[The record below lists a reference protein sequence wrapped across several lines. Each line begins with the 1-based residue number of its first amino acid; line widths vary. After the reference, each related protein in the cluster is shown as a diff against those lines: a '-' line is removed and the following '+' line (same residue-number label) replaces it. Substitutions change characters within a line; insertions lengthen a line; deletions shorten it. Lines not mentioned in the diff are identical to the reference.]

1 MITLD
6 MLKKSAPVRISIGH
20 FSTENNIVLLP
31 IRLRSG
37 EADYDLDGKT
47 VTASF
52 EGKPMTA
59 PLEVIEGVI
68 QLQITNDLL
77 SAGENRIQLALNWP
91 DNKQELSPVMLWR
104 ILSPIVPG
112 TDHGSIDILSSLIN
126 QTNEAIAKET
136 ERELAEIERNVYE
149 AFDPLKAYKVN
160 NKVSYQGSSYVCTD
174 ETAPGTLPNEETY
187 WMLIASKGDI
197 GPQGVQGEQ
206 GIQGVKGDQGN
217 QGIQGLK
224 GDKGDTGEQ
233 GPAGGNVV
241 LDDTVAAT
249 NKVWSSSKI
258 SAQLAEK
265 AYKFGDF
272 LYFYD
277 NYNEFKALT
286 GGFSKGFDSHPLE
299 EVITKTEK
307 QFNCL
312 KLLADMTNGVG
323 GNVSEI
329 SFSTTEAIDLTDI
342 NTLYID
348 WENTGSTTSV
358 NNQSYFIAGSIK
370 DDNHNSFS
378 SRLTLNQSFARRL
391 SALDVSSLQGEYYIR
406 VHSRNSAFVK
416 SEVKIYRV
424 FGDV

>member
-1 MITLD
+1 
-6 MLKKSAPVRISIGH
+6 
-20 FSTENNIVLLP
+20 
-31 IRLRSG
+31 
-37 EADYDLDGKT
+37 
-47 VTASF
+47 
-52 EGKPMTA
+52 
-59 PLEVIEGVI
+59 
-68 QLQITNDLL
+68 
-77 SAGENRIQLALNWP
+77 
-91 DNKQELSPVMLWR
+91 
-104 ILSPIVPG
+104 
-112 TDHGSIDILSSLIN
+112 
-126 QTNEAIAKET
+126 
-136 ERELAEIERNVYE
+136 
-149 AFDPLKAYKVN
+149 
-160 NKVSYQGSSYVCTD
+160 
-174 ETAPGTLPNEETY
+174 
-187 WMLIASKGDI
+187 MLIASKGDI

-217 QGIQGLK
+217 QGIQGLKGDKGDQGEQGLKGDKGDQGIQGLK

-286 GGFSKGFDSHPLE
+286 GGFSNGFDSHPLE

-323 GNVSEI
+323 GNLSEI

-424 FGDV
+424 FGGV

>member
-1 MITLD
+1 MTNIPSINFKKVTDKGNTL
-6 MLKKSAPVRISIGH
+6 
-20 FSTENNIVLLP
+20 FNQTEFYEGNFDKINQEIVVKINELDTQAVQLNTDLGDAEG
-31 IRLRSG
+31 RLDLA
-37 EADYDLDGKT
+37 ETDLDALELNKVDKVAGKGL
-47 VTASF
+47 S
-52 EGKPMTA
+52 
-59 PLEVIEGVI
+59 
-68 QLQITNDLL
+68 TNDYT
-77 SAGENRIQLALNWP
+77 ALE
-91 DNKQELSPVMLWR
+91 KQKLN
-104 ILSPIVPG
+104 
-112 TDHGSIDILSSLIN
+112 TDI
-126 QTNEAIAKET
+126 
-136 ERELAEIERNVYE
+136 
-149 AFDPLKAYKVN
+149 P
-160 NKVSYQGSSYVCTD
+160 
-174 ETAPGTLPNEETY
+174 
-187 WMLIASKGDI
+187 
-197 GPQGVQGEQ
+197 
-206 GIQGVKGDQGN
+206 
-217 QGIQGLK
+217 
-224 GDKGDTGEQ
+224 
-233 GPAGGNVV
+233 
-241 LDDTVAAT
+241 
-249 NKVWSSSKI
+249 
-258 SAQLAEK
+258 AQLAEK

-286 GGFSKGFDSHPLE
+286 GGFSNGFDSHPLE

-323 GNVSEI
+323 GNLSEI

-424 FGDV
+424 FGGV